1 MSQSAITLAF
11 ESYKAEQEANNTPV
25 VLDEMVL
32 ALVPNQDPNA
42 PIDRAEGLPP
52 AEHIVYVADVSQS
65 GFINP
70 NAVVYSLIMD
80 TTVGDFSFNWLGL
93 RNKASGVIAAISHFP
108 NTDKEKSVSGVAT
121 GNSITRS
128 VLMGYSG
135 AKSITGINVD
145 ASTWQIDFTA
155 RLFGMDERERLSNID
170 HYGHATFLTDG
181 FQVQKNDSVYSAN
194 LGTGYVGGLRCHAT
208 QNITIN
214 DVVPSSGIYLDASFQ
229 GQLTSQWQTVVSLI
243 CSTTELINHVDDN
256 GVQHYLTKIAEI
268 DSAGNI
274 SDVRLVGG
282 TGEFERV
289 DNAATD
295 ADIDNESKEPK
306 HLKLPQFWRG
316 IQKYVLDKLWLS
328 LAAKICP
335 VGVPLPWG
343 SDIAPEGFAIHKGQG
358 FDVIAN
364 PELAKLYPDGIIPDM
379 RGLGIVGKEDGELIL
394 AYEEGQVKEHGHPN
408 STVSSTNL
416 GTKTSNTTGNHIH
429 PYRWARGGVGGS
441 GLYMERGETQRG
453 YNTSSNNPVAAA
465 GNHAHTVGIGSHA
478 HSVMI
483 ALFGALKNTINHRK
497 FNWIVRLA

>member
-11 ESYKAEQEANNTPV
+11 ENYKAEQEANHTPV
-25 VLDEMVL
+25 ILDEMVL

-52 AEHIVYVADVSQS
+52 AEQIVYVADVSQS
-65 GFINP
+65 GFVNP

-80 TTVGDFSFNWLGL
+80 TKVGDFSFNWLGL

-108 NTDKEKSVSGVAT
+108 KTDKEKSVSGVAT

-135 AKSITGINVD
+135 AKSVTGIDVD

-170 HYGHATFLTDG
+170 HYGHATFLADG
-181 FQVQKNDSVYSAN
+181 FQVEKNDSVYSAN
-194 LGTGYVGGLRCHAT
+194 VGTGYVGGLRCHST
-208 QNITIN
+208 QPITIAN
-214 DVVPSSGIYLDASFQ
+214 VVPSSGIYLDASFQ
-229 GQLTSQWQTVVSLI
+229 GQLTSQWQTVESLI
-243 CSTTELINHVDDN
+243 CSTTELINHADDN

-274 SDVRLVGG
+274 SDARLVGG

-295 ADIDNESKEPK
+295 ADIDSESKEPK

-379 RGLGIVGKEDGELIL
+379 RGLGIVGKEDGEMVL

-416 GTKTSNTTGNHIH
+416 GTKTTNTDSHYHSVSGFYAPVSGGTNFQGGGNKLN
-429 PYRWARGGVGGS
+429 PA
-441 GLYMERGETQRG
+441 TK
-453 YNTSSNNPVAAA
+453 NTSTDS
-465 GNHAHTVGIGSHA
+465 HSHTVVIGSHA

>member
-11 ESYKAEQEANNTPV
+11 ENYKAEQEANHIPV
-25 VLDEMVL
+25 ILDEMVL

-52 AEHIVYVADVSQS
+52 AEQIVYVADVSQS
-65 GFINP
+65 GFVNP

-108 NTDKEKSVSGVAT
+108 KTDKEKSVSGVAT

-135 AKSITGINVD
+135 AKSVTGIDVD

-155 RLFGMDERERLSNID
+155 RLFGMDERERLSNLD
-170 HYGHATFLTDG
+170 HYGHATFLVDG
-181 FQVQKNDSVYSAN
+181 FQVQKNGSEYSAN
-194 LGTGYVGGLRCHAT
+194 LGTGYVGGLRCHST
-208 QNITIN
+208 QPITIAN
-214 DVVPSSGIYLDASFQ
+214 VVPNSGIYLDASFQ

-274 SDVRLVGG
+274 SDARLMGG

-295 ADIDNESKEPK
+295 ADIDSESKEPK
-306 HLKLPQFWRG
+306 HLKLPQFWRALTPQRL
-316 IQKYVLDKLWLS
+316 IDKLWLG

-335 VGVPLPWG
+335 VGVSLPWE
-343 SDIAPEGFAIHKGQG
+343 SDIAPEGWAIRKGQA
-358 FDVIAN
+358 FDLVAC
-364 PELAKLYPDGIIPDM
+364 PKLAKMWPDGIIPDM
-379 RGLGIVGKEDGELIL
+379 RGCGFIGKEDGEIVGIF
-394 AYEEGQVKEHGHPN
+394 EEGQVKEHGHPN
-408 STVSSTNL
+408 SSVGSTDL
-416 GTKTSNTTGNHIH
+416 GSKNTNTTGQHYHSTTLGTAGNSN
-429 PYRWARGGVGGS
+429 PYYAPNFYYGDS
-441 GLYMERGETQRG
+441 GAGNRSA
-453 YNTSSNNPVAAA
+453 NTSTNGAHHHSVVI
-465 GNHAHTVGIGSHA
+465 GAHT
-478 HSVMI
+478 HSIFI
-483 ALFGALKNTINHRK
+483 ALYGAIKNTINHRK
-497 FNWIVRLA
+497 CNWIVRLA